1 MAAKLELAKFLQET
15 ITEMARRNRAKLG
28 DASTQLSS
36 YVKQVS
42 VSFVIPDNN
51 FQAGSYMRTSCH
63 HGASKLFMVSDFADT
78 LVIQLQYCKH
88 LEICRKTH
96 FKAVMC

>member
-28 DASTQLSS
+28 DASTQFSF

-42 VSFVIPDNN
+42 SLLGDTRQLLGWQLYEKCMSLWI
-51 FQAGSYMRTSCH
+51 FQIVH
-63 HGASKLFMVSDFADT
+63 NL
-78 LVIQLQYCKH
+78 
-88 LEICRKTH
+88 
-96 FKAVMC
+96 